1 MEDSTSSYDLL
12 YLTNHT
18 DFRKVK
24 DTVCEPNLIED
35 VKFYKERIIQ
45 QTIELINNKEV
56 TPQITNCFNNYL
68 FLTVEHF
75 KFIDKRDIIQK
86 EYENIK
92 EKDGIEIPFNLKKTN
107 KILEKLKKKTGK
119 ITDSISI
126 KINHTNEKKIVYPK
140 KMIIN
145 LKDDKFK
152 TKGLE
157 KKECEHILVERDVKN
172 KEEKECIIQEKE
184 CIIQEK
190 KQKSKKK
197 GKQKVASKKETEKKK
212 RKKKEITAKIYG

>member
-12 YLTNHT
+12 YLTNHN

-35 VKFYKERIIQ
+35 VNFYKERIIQ

-86 EYENIK
+86 EYDNIK
-92 EKDGIEIPFNLKKTN
+92 EKNGIERPFNLKKTN
-107 KILEKLKKKTGK
+107 KMLEKLKQKTGK

-157 KKECEHILVERDVKN
+157 KKECEHILVEHDAKN
-172 KEEKECIIQEKE
+172 KEKKEEEDIIQE
-184 CIIQEK
+184 C
-190 KQKSKKK
+190 KQKRKKK
-197 GKQKVASKKETEKKK
+197 GKQKGASKKETEKKK
-212 RKKKEITAKIYG
+212 RKKEKVTAKIYS